1 MLAPNPKRKFE
12 KPLRSEREIDLQTG
26 KLARVWEKLSATVQE
41 WETVDKDLEHPAY
54 LRQRFL
60 NMHGVGQRAIIGAAA
75 RLRSEYGRG
84 WVKHLEGLK
93 STDWQI
99 VNPEWQNIA
108 VQGGR
113 VNNTSTSVKLLTAAV
128 EKKLGLII
136 DKELDEVLGS
146 EDNFR
151 RPIVPRKRRIS
162 K

>member
-1 MLAPNPKRKFE
+1 VKRI
-12 KPLRSEREIDLQTG
+12 ER
-26 KLARVWEKLSATVQE
+26 
-41 WETVDKDLEHPAY
+41 
-54 LRQRFL
+54 
-60 NMHGVGQRAIIGAAA
+60 
-75 RLRSEYGRG
+75 
-84 WVKHLEGLK
+84 LK

-99 VNPEWQNIA
+99 TNPEWQNIA